1 MLWLQRAILFALHF
15 SHKAMSEKLQP
26 KCAFCKLEL
35 RISDF
40 PFFSTVVVT
49 GNLVM
54 NSLQTILKP
63 PVKHNHVTQSDKAC
77 ERHPKLH

>member
-54 NSLQTILKP
+54 NRLQTMLKP
-63 PVKHNHVTQSDKAC
+63 PVKHNHVTQGDKAC